1 MLRLLRALLSKGR
14 GPGGAGAIHLMGLAS
29 PCPHHLPGARTAP
42 ALVPVQCHTETPGWV
57 AALDSPRWE
66 HRVPG
71 WPAPWGS
78 TGTCLVA
85 SDFILCPS
93 GCPLKQLLSLLPHC
107 WQVACSPGG
116 HGVTAS
122 LPGTGKVLSPVFGPV
137 TAAGFGPGEVVVGAG
152 QCPASPGRGVFCPLR
167 PGGFGWLLY
176 SSQCGLGSP

>member
-1 MLRLLRALLSKGR
+1 
-14 GPGGAGAIHLMGLAS
+14 MGLAT

-85 SDFILCPS
+85 SDFHLMPLRLSSEAAAQPPS
-93 GCPLKQLLSLLPHC
+93 PLLAGGMQPGWPWGNCLPAWHRESAAPCLRPCHCSGVWTRGGGCGCWAVPSLTWERSLLSTEA
-107 WQVACSPGG
+107 WWVWVATVQQP
-116 HGVTAS
+116 
-122 LPGTGKVLSPVFGPV
+122 
-137 TAAGFGPGEVVVGAG
+137 E
-152 QCPASPGRGVFCPLR
+152 
-167 PGGFGWLLY
+167 
-176 SSQCGLGSP
+176 CGLGSP